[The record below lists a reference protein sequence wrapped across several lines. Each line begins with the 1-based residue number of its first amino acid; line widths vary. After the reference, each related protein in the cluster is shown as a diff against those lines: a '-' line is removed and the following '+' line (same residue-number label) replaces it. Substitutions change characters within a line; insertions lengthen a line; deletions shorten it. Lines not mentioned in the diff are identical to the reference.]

1 MEHVE
6 LLVAFGGQVFAGI
19 ADIEDDVLVA
29 VVVSGANLRE
39 VVDANGHGPS
49 VRVVVGVGVVGGRV
63 VVRVVVVARDSVYF
77 VARHGDDHQ
86 GEVVTAR
93 FDEVDH
99 LLVG

>member
-6 LLVAFGGQVFAGI
+6 LLVAFGGQVLAGI

-49 VRVVVGVGVVGGRV
+49 VRVVVGVVGGRV

-77 VARHGDDHQ
+77 VARHGDYHQ